1 MEHKNGR
8 VFLNFERSF
17 SQEKIATPPD
27 EFWPVYSWAWNSEL
41 SKEQTDR
48 DLEEFKRLGIK
59 ALYVLPEPSTFRATT
74 IPTTLSPGYMTP
86 EYMEHYTYAVN
97 KALELRIG
105 LWFYDEAGWPSGSAG
120 NIVLYDHPEYRK
132 RILASRKKEFKKG
145 EAYKKTDD
153 CTPFLENGGMID
165 DGYVFSEDAC
175 VVEYYSKD
183 ELFPYPG
190 MADYPDLSLK
200 EATEYFLK
208 VTHEEYKKYIGK
220 EFGKNIP
227 IVFTDEAVL
236 PYPVPYRPDLEEE
249 FEKIYGYSI
258 RPCLPILNK
267 DRMAVTE
274 YEKRGVVDWYDFCS
288 RLFCDNFL
296 EIYKNWC
303 HENDV
308 AFSGHFNIDHIPNGS
323 VLGRTFNLMR
333 ALRYLD
339 IPGIDAIWRQIFP
352 GERTP
357 VQGTNIMCDNRF
369 FPRYASSAASQIGS
383 PRAMTECFAIYGIG
397 FTFDEMR
404 YVLNFQAM
412 RGINLYN
419 FMGGSYGEEK
429 GFKMAG
435 ALPKYGE
442 KYACYADFAHF
453 NAYAGRVSYMTSIG
467 KNVCD
472 TALYLPIK
480 DLYLVEDESEEVLEF
495 DRAGRELENRQ
506 IPFDIFDDDVILSCD
521 RNSLK
526 NGVISMGDASYR
538 TLVIT
543 EAHMMP
549 SDVASLL
556 EEFIKGG
563 GKVFATREYICDIIN
578 GAEFLK
584 SPSSALS
591 SPLRFKGDTNG
602 IRLMHR
608 VGDNADIY
616 YISNENYSSSEIEVC
631 LDKKAYLLNLTDGK
645 TKEYSGGEISL
656 LSGEMVALIFTDEP
670 LSVEKDFE
678 YNTEL
683 SLDGTYTMRP
693 IKQFVIDFV
702 DSYSKDLSLPS
713 EPVALGDWCEKLGH
727 SFSGSCVY
735 ETEFSLDEKCDAL
748 LDLGVVKYSCEA
760 FVNGVSLGVK
770 VMPPYTFKIPSEV
783 LEDKN
788 TLTVRVSN
796 TAANEYYHT
805 DTFDKWPDWMLTS
818 YFKTEQSF
826 HPTSI
831 PSGLFGPVKIYYNK

>member
-8 VFLNFERSF
+8 VFLNFEERF
-17 SQEKIATPPD
+17 SQDRFVNPPD
-27 EFWPVYSWAWNSEL
+27 EFWPVYSWAWTSEL
-41 SKEQTDR
+41 SKEKTDKA
-48 DLEEFKRLGIK
+48 LEEFKKLGIK
-59 ALYVLPEPSTFRATT
+59 GVYVLPEPTTFRATT

-86 EYMEHYTYAVN
+86 EYMEHYVYAVN
-97 KALELRIG
+97 KAVELGIG

-120 NIVLYDHPEYRK
+120 NIVLYDHPEYCK
-132 RILASRKKEFKKG
+132 KVLAARKKEFKKG
-145 EAYKKTDD
+145 DVYKKTDD
-153 CTPFLENGGMID
+153 CTPFLANGGMIN
-165 DGYVFSEDAC
+165 DGYEFSEDDC
-175 VVEYYSKD
+175 VVEYYSKN

-208 VTHEEYKKYIGK
+208 VTHDEYKKYIGD
-220 EFGKNIP
+220 FGKNFP

-236 PYPVPYRPDLEEE
+236 PYPVPYRADLEAE
-249 FEKIYGYSI
+249 FEKLYGYSI

-267 DRMAVTE
+267 DRMALTD

-296 EIYKNWC
+296 EPYKNWC
-303 HENDV
+303 HENGV

-352 GERTP
+352 GKRTP

-404 YVLNFQAM
+404 YVLNFQAI

-419 FMGGSYGEEK
+419 FMGAIYGEDK
-429 GFKMAG
+429 GVQMAG

-442 KYACYADFAHF
+442 KYACYSDFTHF
-453 NAYAGRVSYMTSIG
+453 NEYAGRVSYITSLG
-467 KNVCD
+467 KNICD

-480 DLYLVEDESEEVLEF
+480 DFYLVKDESEEVLEF
-495 DRAGRELENRQ
+495 DRAGRGLENRQ

-521 RNSLK
+521 RDALK
-526 NGVISMGDASYR
+526 KGVISMGDANYK
-538 TLVIT
+538 TLIIT
-543 EAHMMP
+543 EARMMP
-549 SDVASLL
+549 NDVASLL
-556 EEFIKGG
+556 EEFINGG
-563 GKVFATREYICDIIN
+563 GRVFTTREYICDMIK
-578 GAEFLK
+578 GAEFSE
-584 SPSSALS
+584 SPCDRLV
-591 SPLRFKGDTNG
+591 SPLSFKGDTNG

-608 VGDNADIY
+608 ICDNADIY
-616 YISNENYSSSEIEVC
+616 YISNENYFSSEIELSV
-631 LDKKAYLLNLTDGK
+631 DKKAYLLNLTDGK
-645 TKEYSGGEISL
+645 TKVYRNDSISL
-656 LSGEMVALIFTDEP
+656 LSGEMIALVFTDEALDTVCDSCYTAALP
-670 LSVEKDFE
+670 LE
-678 YNTEL
+678 
-683 SLDGTYTMRP
+683 GAYTIRP
-693 IKQFVIDFV
+693 TKQFVIDHIN
-702 DSYSKDLSLPS
+702 SYSKELSVKS
-713 EPVALGDWCEKLGH
+713 EPVALGDWCEKLGK

-735 ETEFSLDEKCDAL
+735 ETEFSLSKKCDAL

-760 FVNGVSLGVK
+760 FVNGKSLGVK
-770 VMPPYTFKIPSEV
+770 VMPPYVFELPREL
-783 LEDKN
+783 LEDN
-788 TLTVRVSN
+788 NILTVRVSN

-805 DTFDKWPDWMLTS
+805 RSFEKWPEWMLTS

-831 PSGLFGPVKIYYNK
+831 PSGLFGPVKIHYNK